1 MEIVDGC
8 DLILGWEEQA
18 KIIEKQ
24 VSQSVTILIGL
35 NISVLSEQRCLTLM
49 HVSLLQEEK
58 QTSSEVNLR

>member
-1 MEIVDGC
+1 MVDGC

-35 NISVLSEQRCLTLM
+35 NISVPSEQRCQSAAGRKTDNYEL
-49 HVSLLQEEK
+49 
-58 QTSSEVNLR
+58 NLR

>member
-1 MEIVDGC
+1 MVDGC

-35 NISVLSEQRCLTLM
+35 NISVTSEQRCLTLM
-49 HVSLLQEEK
+49 HVKFAARRKTDIYEL
-58 QTSSEVNLR
+58 NFR